1 MILFRLLKKFLF
13 AFLILLFVV
22 PFVISNN
29 LKSTEVH
36 AATSWNYLIKDI
48 SNYYVA
54 KENGSQYSGNNFNYK
69 L

>member
-29 LKSTEVH
+29 QKSIEVH
-36 AATSWNYLIKDI
+36 AATS
-48 SNYYVA
+48 
-54 KENGSQYSGNNFNYK
+54 
-69 L
+69 